1 MLNINLSTILLQ
13 MANFFIL
20 VFILYRF
27 LFTPLKKA
35 MQKREEMVTKA
46 MDEAAQAKAEA
57 EKVRQEYEQK
67 SSNIDAE
74 IAARKNEARIVIE
87 QTRQQMLSEVQ
98 EQADRIRHQ
107 TEDTLASL
115 RAEAIQQHKQEIA
128 DLVAQFAREMMT
140 DLMNPQLQKLYQ
152 EEFLDKIKAIDLSRF
167 VDTSTHNEEEYIK
180 AIMAVDAEQDFQDR
194 LQAHLKQQIP
204 VPFTLTFET
213 DEKLIAGG
221 IMRFENELI
230 DGSLGGQINELK
242 KQFQENA

>member
-46 MDEAAQAKAEA
+46 MDDAAKAKAEA

-67 SSNIDAE
+67 SNNIDSE

-98 EQADRIRHQ
+98 EKVEHLRHQ
-107 TEDTLASL
+107 AEESMDSL
-115 RAEAIQQHKQEIA
+115 RAEAIQQHKKEIA

-152 EEFLDKIKAIDLSRF
+152 DEFLEKVEGIDLSKF
-167 VDTSTHNEEEYIK
+167 VEGASPHETQYIK
-180 AIMAVDAEQDFQDR
+180 AIMAVEPDKAYQDK
-194 LQAHLKQQIP
+194 LETVVKKHITIP
-204 VPFTLTFET
+204 FNLTFEI

-221 IMRFENELI
+221 ILRFENELI
-230 DGSLGGQINELK
+230 DGSLGGQINKLK
-242 KQFQENA
+242 KQYQENA

>member
-194 LQAHLKQQIP
+194 LQAQLKQQVP